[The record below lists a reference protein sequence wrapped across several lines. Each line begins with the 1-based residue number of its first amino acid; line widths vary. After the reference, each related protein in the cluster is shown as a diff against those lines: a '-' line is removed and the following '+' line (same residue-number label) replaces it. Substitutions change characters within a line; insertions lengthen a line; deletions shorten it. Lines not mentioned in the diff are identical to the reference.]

1 MYASMK
7 DSKLF
12 FTFHMLTISMNN
24 NHSRNITISIT
35 MSSSIQK
42 DIHDE
47 NESER
52 KLKAYTK
59 DAYTGCY
66 LTKFIVYF
74 S

>member
-1 MYASMK
+1 
-7 DSKLF
+7 
-12 FTFHMLTISMNN
+12 
-24 NHSRNITISIT
+24 

-47 NESER
+47 NESDR
-52 KLKAYTK
+52 KLKAYTKDAYTK